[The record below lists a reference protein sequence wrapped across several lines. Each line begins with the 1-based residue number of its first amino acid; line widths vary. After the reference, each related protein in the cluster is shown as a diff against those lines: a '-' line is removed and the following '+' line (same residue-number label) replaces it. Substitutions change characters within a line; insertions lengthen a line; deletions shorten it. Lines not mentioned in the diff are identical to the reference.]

1 MTLVPRLRPPR
12 REQLPEWFACAFAA
26 GVALLHPLIF
36 DDFFFNINRFKFG
49 VFAVSAYAGLI
60 VFLLLC
66 AARRRAL
73 AGEIR
78 QPFSLSAADWGM
90 GAFAVLA
97 AASTILSDDA
107 FSALTG
113 DEGRLCGL
121 VFILALAAMH
131 VIVSRAQN
139 ADAWAV
145 GGLLISGSLCA
156 LLGVLN
162 FFKIDPFGFYPR
174 LNQKSVDGFIST
186 IGNVDFF
193 SAFLCLFLP
202 AAVAAFMRGGRWVR
216 RLSVFPILLGTGAVI
231 AARADGALI
240 ALASA
245 ILTAL
250 CLGALPLPAP
260 SESRQRS
267 DSAAPR
273 LEANLAESAPC
284 SEEND
289 VPSRFRRTLSSLA
302 ASLHGKAADADE
314 EKKPRLQQEARAR
327 KHPALAGS
335 SEDGAPSRFRRTLS
349 SLAASLH
356 GKATGA
362 NEEKKP
368 RSQREARARKHL
380 ALAGSCEDGAP
391 SRFRRTLSSLA
402 ASLHGKA
409 ADADEEKKPRLQQE
423 ARARKHPALAGSSED
438 GAPSRF
444 RRTLSSLAASLH
456 GKATGANEEKKP
468 RSQREAR
475 ARKHLALA
483 GSCEDGAPSRFR
495 RTLSSL
501 AASLHGKATGA
512 DEEKKLHPQREARTR
527 MCLAL
532 ACLMA
537 GLFLVGAATRLWPDA
552 TLSLKDHACARLAAH
567 PLLFAA
573 LSLLL
578 TAAAYGL
585 LHTRREKPVF
595 PAPRAFLLTLLACA
609 IVALAAAA
617 ALFLF
622 YTYVD
627 TDTKLTGMLKLFRFR
642 DKWGTNRGGVW
653 VRCMKL
659 FAQSDWR
666 VKLFGFGPDLLKKPL
681 ADAYGAEIAAYC
693 NLSFNNAHNEYIQ
706 YLLTH
711 GALGLTAYLTFAVG
725 ACASL
730 FRRARKSAAAAGLLA
745 GALAYLLH
753 AAVNVNQPI
762 TTPLLFLF
770 LSASVSVPTEPA
782 PARKNPRAQ
791 RVE

>member
-1 MTLVPRLRPPR
+1 MKLTLVPRLRPPR

-139 ADAWAV
+139 ADAWAA

-267 DSAAPR
+267 DSATPR

-289 VPSRFRRTLSSLA
+289 
-302 ASLHGKAADADE
+302 
-314 EKKPRLQQEARAR
+314 
-327 KHPALAGS
+327 
-335 SEDGAPSRFRRTLS
+335 
-349 SLAASLH
+349 
-356 GKATGA
+356 
-362 NEEKKP
+362 
-368 RSQREARARKHL
+368 
-380 ALAGSCEDGAP
+380 AP

-423 ARARKHPALAGSSED
+423 ARARKHLALAGSS
-438 GAPSRF
+438 
-444 RRTLSSLAASLH
+444 
-456 GKATGANEEKKP
+456 
-468 RSQREAR
+468 
-475 ARKHLALA
+475 
-483 GSCEDGAPSRFR
+483 EDGAPSRFR

-595 PAPRAFLLTLLACA
+595 PAPRTFLLTLLACA

-681 ADAYGAEIAAYC
+681 ADAYGAEIATYC

-730 FRRARKSAAAAGLLA
+730 FRRARKNAAAACLLA

-791 RVE
+791 RAE

>member
-97 AASTILSDDA
+97 AASTILSDNA

-121 VFILALAAMH
+121 VFVLALAAMH

-139 ADAWAV
+139 ADAWAA

-156 LLGVLN
+156 LLGILN

-202 AAVAAFMRGGRWVR
+202 AVVAAFMRGGRWVR

-289 VPSRFRRTLSSLA
+289 
-302 ASLHGKAADADE
+302 
-314 EKKPRLQQEARAR
+314 
-327 KHPALAGS
+327 
-335 SEDGAPSRFRRTLS
+335 
-349 SLAASLH
+349 
-356 GKATGA
+356 
-362 NEEKKP
+362 
-368 RSQREARARKHL
+368 
-380 ALAGSCEDGAP
+380 AP

-423 ARARKHPALAGSSED
+423 ARARKHPALADSSED

-456 GKATGANEEKKP
+456 GKAT
-468 RSQREAR
+468 
-475 ARKHLALA
+475 
-483 GSCEDGAPSRFR
+483 D
-495 RTLSSL
+495 
-501 AASLHGKATGA
+501 A
-512 DEEKKLHPQREARTR
+512 DEEKKLHPQREARAR

-595 PAPRAFLLTLLACA
+595 PAPRTFLLTLLACA

-711 GALGLTAYLTFAVG
+711 GALGLTAYLTFAAG

-770 LSASVSVPTEPA
+770 LSASVSAPTEPA

>member
-1 MTLVPRLRPPR
+1 MKLTLVPRLRPPR

-139 ADAWAV
+139 ADAWAA

-284 SEEND
+284 SEEN
-289 VPSRFRRTLSSLA
+289 R
-302 ASLHGKAADADE
+302 
-314 EKKPRLQQEARAR
+314 
-327 KHPALAGS
+327 
-335 SEDGAPSRFRRTLS
+335 
-349 SLAASLH
+349 
-356 GKATGA
+356 
-362 NEEKKP
+362 
-368 RSQREARARKHL
+368 
-380 ALAGSCEDGAP
+380 AP

-409 ADADEEKKPRLQQE
+409 ADADEEKK
-423 ARARKHPALAGSSED
+423 
-438 GAPSRF
+438 
-444 RRTLSSLAASLH
+444 
-456 GKATGANEEKKP
+456 
-468 RSQREAR
+468 
-475 ARKHLALA
+475 
-483 GSCEDGAPSRFR
+483 
-495 RTLSSL
+495 
-501 AASLHGKATGA
+501 
-512 DEEKKLHPQREARTR
+512 LHPQREARMR

-537 GLFLVGAATRLWPDA
+537 GLFLVGAAMRLWPDA

-595 PAPRAFLLTLLACA
+595 PAPRTFLLTLLACA

-730 FRRARKSAAAAGLLA
+730 FRRARKSAAAACLLA

-782 PARKNPRAQ
+782 PARNEPLAQ
-791 RVE
+791 RPPSARACCSFAARFLAFSHEADTTLAHGSRNGHEPCSRGRMRFALYAPRKGNSPKPATRFCERTFANFTPRFSGRIAPALRVHNNRGG

>member
-139 ADAWAV
+139 ADAWAA

-267 DSAAPR
+267 DSAASR

-289 VPSRFRRTLSSLA
+289 APSRLSRILSSLA
-302 ASLHGKAADADE
+302 AAPHGKTAGSDE
-314 EKKPRLQQEARAR
+314 EKKL
-327 KHPALAGS
+327 HP
-335 SEDGAPSRFRRTLS
+335 
-349 SLAASLH
+349 
-356 GKATGA
+356 
-362 NEEKKP
+362 
-368 RSQREARARKHL
+368 QREAWARMCL
-380 ALAGSCEDGAP
+380 ALTGSSEDGAP

-423 ARARKHPALAGSSED
+423 ARARKHPALAGSS
-438 GAPSRF
+438 
-444 RRTLSSLAASLH
+444 
-456 GKATGANEEKKP
+456 
-468 RSQREAR
+468 
-475 ARKHLALA
+475 
-483 GSCEDGAPSRFR
+483 EDGAPSRFR

-595 PAPRAFLLTLLACA
+595 PAPRTFLLTLLACA

-782 PARKNPRAQ
+782 SARKNPRAQ
-791 RVE
+791 RAE

>member
-139 ADAWAV
+139 ADAWAA

-156 LLGVLN
+156 LLGILN

-273 LEANLAESAPC
+273 LEANLAEFAPC

-289 VPSRFRRTLSSLA
+289 APSRLSRILSSLAASPREKTSDADEEKKPRPQREARVRKHPALADSSEDGTPSRFRRTLSSLA

-314 EKKPRLQQEARAR
+314 EKKPCSQREARAR

-362 NEEKKP
+362 
-368 RSQREARARKHL
+368 
-380 ALAGSCEDGAP
+380 
-391 SRFRRTLSSLA
+391 
-402 ASLHGKA
+402 
-409 ADADEEKKPRLQQE
+409 
-423 ARARKHPALAGSSED
+423 
-438 GAPSRF
+438 
-444 RRTLSSLAASLH
+444 
-456 GKATGANEEKKP
+456 
-468 RSQREAR
+468 
-475 ARKHLALA
+475 
-483 GSCEDGAPSRFR
+483 
-495 RTLSSL
+495 
-501 AASLHGKATGA
+501 
-512 DEEKKLHPQREARTR
+512 DEEKKLHPQREARAR

-537 GLFLVGAATRLWPDA
+537 GLFLVGAATRLWPDT

-595 PAPRAFLLTLLACA
+595 PAPRTFLLTLLACA

-770 LSASVSVPTEPA
+770 LSTSVSAPTEPA

-791 RVE
+791 RAE

>member
-139 ADAWAV
+139 ADAWAA

-267 DSAAPR
+267 DSAASR

-289 VPSRFRRTLSSLA
+289 APSRLSRILSSLAAAPHGKTAGSDEEKKLHPQREAWARMCLALTGSSEDGAPSRFRRTLSSLA
-302 ASLHGKAADADE
+302 ASLHRKAADADE

-335 SEDGAPSRFRRTLS
+335 S
-349 SLAASLH
+349 
-356 GKATGA
+356 
-362 NEEKKP
+362 
-368 RSQREARARKHL
+368 
-380 ALAGSCEDGAP
+380 
-391 SRFRRTLSSLA
+391 
-402 ASLHGKA
+402 
-409 ADADEEKKPRLQQE
+409 
-423 ARARKHPALAGSSED
+423 
-438 GAPSRF
+438 
-444 RRTLSSLAASLH
+444 
-456 GKATGANEEKKP
+456 
-468 RSQREAR
+468 
-475 ARKHLALA
+475 
-483 GSCEDGAPSRFR
+483 EDGAPSRFR

-595 PAPRAFLLTLLACA
+595 PAPRTFLLTLLACA

-730 FRRARKSAAAAGLLA
+730 FRRARKSAAAACLLA

-770 LSASVSVPTEPA
+770 LSTSVSVPTEPA

-791 RVE
+791 RAE

>member
-139 ADAWAV
+139 ADAWAA

-156 LLGVLN
+156 LLGILN

-267 DSAAPR
+267 DSAASR

-289 VPSRFRRTLSSLA
+289 APSRFRRMLSSLA
-302 ASLHGKAADADE
+302 ASLHGKAAGADE
-314 EKKPRLQQEARAR
+314 EKKPRSQREARAR

-356 GKATGA
+356 GKAT
-362 NEEKKP
+362 
-368 RSQREARARKHL
+368 
-380 ALAGSCEDGAP
+380 
-391 SRFRRTLSSLA
+391 
-402 ASLHGKA
+402 
-409 ADADEEKKPRLQQE
+409 DADEEKKL
-423 ARARKHPALAGSSED
+423 
-438 GAPSRF
+438 
-444 RRTLSSLAASLH
+444 
-456 GKATGANEEKKP
+456 N
-468 RSQREAR
+468 
-475 ARKHLALA
+475 
-483 GSCEDGAPSRFR
+483 
-495 RTLSSL
+495 
-501 AASLHGKATGA
+501 
-512 DEEKKLHPQREARTR
+512 PQREARTR

-595 PAPRAFLLTLLACA
+595 PAPRTFLLTLLACA

-666 VKLFGFGPDLLKKPL
+666 AKLFGFGPDLLKKPL

-770 LSASVSVPTEPA
+770 LSASVSAPTEPA

-791 RVE
+791 RAE

>member
-139 ADAWAV
+139 ADAWAA

-267 DSAAPR
+267 DSAASR

-289 VPSRFRRTLSSLA
+289 APSRLSRILSSLA
-302 ASLHGKAADADE
+302 AAPHGKTAGSDE
-314 EKKPRLQQEARAR
+314 EKKL
-327 KHPALAGS
+327 HP
-335 SEDGAPSRFRRTLS
+335 
-349 SLAASLH
+349 
-356 GKATGA
+356 
-362 NEEKKP
+362 
-368 RSQREARARKHL
+368 QREAWARMCL
-380 ALAGSCEDGAP
+380 AL
-391 SRFRRTLSSLA
+391 T
-402 ASLHGKA
+402 
-409 ADADEEKKPRLQQE
+409 
-423 ARARKHPALAGSSED
+423 GSS
-438 GAPSRF
+438 
-444 RRTLSSLAASLH
+444 
-456 GKATGANEEKKP
+456 
-468 RSQREAR
+468 
-475 ARKHLALA
+475 
-483 GSCEDGAPSRFR
+483 EDGAPSRFR

-595 PAPRAFLLTLLACA
+595 PAPRTFLLTLLACA

-730 FRRARKSAAAAGLLA
+730 FRRARKSAAAACLLA

-782 PARKNPRAQ
+782 SARKNPRAQ
-791 RVE
+791 RAE

>member
-121 VFILALAAMH
+121 VFVLALAAMH

-139 ADAWAV
+139 ADAWAA

-156 LLGVLN
+156 LLGILN

-289 VPSRFRRTLSSLA
+289 APSRFRRTLSSLA
-302 ASLHGKAADADE
+302 AAPHGKTAGSDE
-314 EKKPRLQQEARAR
+314 EKKPRPQREARAR

-362 NEEKKP
+362 
-368 RSQREARARKHL
+368 
-380 ALAGSCEDGAP
+380 
-391 SRFRRTLSSLA
+391 
-402 ASLHGKA
+402 
-409 ADADEEKKPRLQQE
+409 
-423 ARARKHPALAGSSED
+423 
-438 GAPSRF
+438 
-444 RRTLSSLAASLH
+444 
-456 GKATGANEEKKP
+456 
-468 RSQREAR
+468 
-475 ARKHLALA
+475 
-483 GSCEDGAPSRFR
+483 
-495 RTLSSL
+495 
-501 AASLHGKATGA
+501 
-512 DEEKKLHPQREARTR
+512 DEEKKLHPQREARAR

-595 PAPRAFLLTLLACA
+595 PAPRTFLLTLLACA

-791 RVE
+791 RAE

>member
-139 ADAWAV
+139 ADAWAA

-156 LLGVLN
+156 LLGILN

-260 SESRQRS
+260 FESRQRS

-289 VPSRFRRTLSSLA
+289 APSRLSRILSSLA
-302 ASLHGKAADADE
+302 AAPHGKTAGSDE
-314 EKKPRLQQEARAR
+314 EKKL
-327 KHPALAGS
+327 HP
-335 SEDGAPSRFRRTLS
+335 
-349 SLAASLH
+349 
-356 GKATGA
+356 
-362 NEEKKP
+362 
-368 RSQREARARKHL
+368 QREAWARMCL
-380 ALAGSCEDGAP
+380 ALTGSSEDGAP

-409 ADADEEKKPRLQQE
+409 ADADEEKKPR
-423 ARARKHPALAGSSED
+423 P
-438 GAPSRF
+438 
-444 RRTLSSLAASLH
+444 
-456 GKATGANEEKKP
+456 
-468 RSQREAR
+468 QREAR

-595 PAPRAFLLTLLACA
+595 PAPRTFLLTLLACA

-730 FRRARKSAAAAGLLA
+730 FRRARKSAAAACLLA

-770 LSASVSVPTEPA
+770 LSTSVSAPTEPA

-791 RVE
+791 RAE

>member
-139 ADAWAV
+139 ADAWAA

-289 VPSRFRRTLSSLA
+289 
-302 ASLHGKAADADE
+302 
-314 EKKPRLQQEARAR
+314 
-327 KHPALAGS
+327 
-335 SEDGAPSRFRRTLS
+335 
-349 SLAASLH
+349 
-356 GKATGA
+356 
-362 NEEKKP
+362 
-368 RSQREARARKHL
+368 
-380 ALAGSCEDGAP
+380 
-391 SRFRRTLSSLA
+391 
-402 ASLHGKA
+402 
-409 ADADEEKKPRLQQE
+409 
-423 ARARKHPALAGSSED
+423 
-438 GAPSRF
+438 
-444 RRTLSSLAASLH
+444 
-456 GKATGANEEKKP
+456 
-468 RSQREAR
+468 
-475 ARKHLALA
+475 
-483 GSCEDGAPSRFR
+483 APSRFR

-512 DEEKKLHPQREARTR
+512 DEEKKPRSQREARAR

-595 PAPRAFLLTLLACA
+595 PAPRTFLLTLLACA

-770 LSASVSVPTEPA
+770 LSASVSAPTEPA

-791 RVE
+791 RAE

>member
-139 ADAWAV
+139 ADAWAA

-250 CLGALPLPAP
+250 CLGALPLPTP
-260 SESRQRS
+260 SESKQHA

-289 VPSRFRRTLSSLA
+289 
-302 ASLHGKAADADE
+302 
-314 EKKPRLQQEARAR
+314 
-327 KHPALAGS
+327 
-335 SEDGAPSRFRRTLS
+335 APSRFRRTLS

-362 NEEKKP
+362 
-368 RSQREARARKHL
+368 
-380 ALAGSCEDGAP
+380 D
-391 SRFRRTLSSLA
+391 
-402 ASLHGKA
+402 
-409 ADADEEKKPRLQQE
+409 
-423 ARARKHPALAGSSED
+423 
-438 GAPSRF
+438 
-444 RRTLSSLAASLH
+444 
-456 GKATGANEEKKP
+456 EEKKP

-512 DEEKKLHPQREARTR
+512 DEEKKLHPQREARAR

-595 PAPRAFLLTLLACA
+595 PAPRTFLLTLLACA

-770 LSASVSVPTEPA
+770 LSASVSAPTEPA

-791 RVE
+791 RAE

>member
-1 MTLVPRLRPPR
+1 MKLTLVPRLRPPR

-139 ADAWAV
+139 ADAWAA

-289 VPSRFRRTLSSLA
+289 
-302 ASLHGKAADADE
+302 
-314 EKKPRLQQEARAR
+314 
-327 KHPALAGS
+327 
-335 SEDGAPSRFRRTLS
+335 
-349 SLAASLH
+349 
-356 GKATGA
+356 
-362 NEEKKP
+362 
-368 RSQREARARKHL
+368 
-380 ALAGSCEDGAP
+380 AP

-409 ADADEEKKPRLQQE
+409 ADADEEKKPRSQRE
-423 ARARKHPALAGSSED
+423 ARARKHPALAGSS
-438 GAPSRF
+438 
-444 RRTLSSLAASLH
+444 
-456 GKATGANEEKKP
+456 
-468 RSQREAR
+468 
-475 ARKHLALA
+475 
-483 GSCEDGAPSRFR
+483 EDGAPSRFR

-595 PAPRAFLLTLLACA
+595 PAPRSFLLTLLACA

-770 LSASVSVPTEPA
+770 LSASVSAPTEPA

-791 RVE
+791 RAE

>member
-121 VFILALAAMH
+121 VFILALAALH
-131 VIVSRAQN
+131 VIVSRARN
-139 ADAWAV
+139 ADAWAA

-250 CLGALPLPAP
+250 CLGALPLPTP
-260 SESRQRS
+260 SESKQHA

-273 LEANLAESAPC
+273 SETNLAESAPC

-289 VPSRFRRTLSSLA
+289 
-302 ASLHGKAADADE
+302 
-314 EKKPRLQQEARAR
+314 
-327 KHPALAGS
+327 
-335 SEDGAPSRFRRTLS
+335 APSRFRRTLS

-362 NEEKKP
+362 DEEKKP
-368 RSQREARARKHL
+368 RSQREARARKHP
-380 ALAGSCEDGAP
+380 ALADSPEDGAP
-391 SRFRRTLSSLA
+391 SRFR
-402 ASLHGKA
+402 
-409 ADADEEKKPRLQQE
+409 Q
-423 ARARKHPALAGSSED
+423 
-438 GAPSRF
+438 
-444 RRTLSSLAASLH
+444 
-456 GKATGANEEKKP
+456 
-468 RSQREAR
+468 
-475 ARKHLALA
+475 
-483 GSCEDGAPSRFR
+483 
-495 RTLSSL
+495 TLSSL

-512 DEEKKLHPQREARTR
+512 DEEKKLHPQREARAR

-537 GLFLVGAATRLWPDA
+537 GLLLVGAATRLWPDA

-595 PAPRAFLLTLLACA
+595 PAPRTFLLTLLACA

-711 GALGLTAYLTFAVG
+711 GALGLTAYLTFVVG

-770 LSASVSVPTEPA
+770 LSASVSAPTEPA

-791 RVE
+791 RAE

>member
-49 VFAVSAYAGLI
+49 VFAVSTYAGLI

-139 ADAWAV
+139 ADAWAA

-267 DSAAPR
+267 DSAASR

-289 VPSRFRRTLSSLA
+289 APSRLSRILSSLA
-302 ASLHGKAADADE
+302 AAPHGKTAGSDE
-314 EKKPRLQQEARAR
+314 EKKL
-327 KHPALAGS
+327 HP
-335 SEDGAPSRFRRTLS
+335 
-349 SLAASLH
+349 
-356 GKATGA
+356 
-362 NEEKKP
+362 
-368 RSQREARARKHL
+368 QREAWARMCL
-380 ALAGSCEDGAP
+380 AL
-391 SRFRRTLSSLA
+391 T
-402 ASLHGKA
+402 
-409 ADADEEKKPRLQQE
+409 
-423 ARARKHPALAGSSED
+423 GSS
-438 GAPSRF
+438 
-444 RRTLSSLAASLH
+444 
-456 GKATGANEEKKP
+456 
-468 RSQREAR
+468 
-475 ARKHLALA
+475 
-483 GSCEDGAPSRFR
+483 EDGAPSRFR

-512 DEEKKLHPQREARTR
+512 DEEKKLHPQREARAR

-552 TLSLKDHACARLAAH
+552 TLSLKDLACARLAAH

-595 PAPRAFLLTLLACA
+595 PAPRTFLLTLLACA

-782 PARKNPRAQ
+782 PARKNPLAQ
-791 RVE
+791 RAE

>member
-139 ADAWAV
+139 ADAWAA

-250 CLGALPLPAP
+250 CLGALPLPTP
-260 SESRQRS
+260 SESKQHA

-289 VPSRFRRTLSSLA
+289 
-302 ASLHGKAADADE
+302 
-314 EKKPRLQQEARAR
+314 
-327 KHPALAGS
+327 
-335 SEDGAPSRFRRTLS
+335 APSRFRRTLS

-362 NEEKKP
+362 DEEKKP

-402 ASLHGKA
+402 ASLY
-409 ADADEEKKPRLQQE
+409 
-423 ARARKHPALAGSSED
+423 
-438 GAPSRF
+438 
-444 RRTLSSLAASLH
+444 
-456 GKATGANEEKKP
+456 GKAT
-468 RSQREAR
+468 
-475 ARKHLALA
+475 
-483 GSCEDGAPSRFR
+483 D
-495 RTLSSL
+495 
-501 AASLHGKATGA
+501 A
-512 DEEKKLHPQREARTR
+512 DEEKKLHPQREARAR

-595 PAPRAFLLTLLACA
+595 PAPRTFLLTLLACA

-770 LSASVSVPTEPA
+770 LSASVSAPTEPA

-791 RVE
+791 RAE

>member
-139 ADAWAV
+139 ADAWAA

-250 CLGALPLPAP
+250 CLGALPLPTP
-260 SESRQRS
+260 SESKQHA
-267 DSAAPR
+267 DSAAPPS
-273 LEANLAESAPC
+273 ETNLAESAPC
-284 SEEND
+284 SEENV
-289 VPSRFRRTLSSLA
+289 VPSQLSRILSSLA
-302 ASLHGKAADADE
+302 AAPHGKTAGSDE
-314 EKKPRLQQEARAR
+314 EKKL
-327 KHPALAGS
+327 HP
-335 SEDGAPSRFRRTLS
+335 
-349 SLAASLH
+349 
-356 GKATGA
+356 
-362 NEEKKP
+362 
-368 RSQREARARKHL
+368 QREAWARMCL
-380 ALAGSCEDGAP
+380 AL
-391 SRFRRTLSSLA
+391 T
-402 ASLHGKA
+402 
-409 ADADEEKKPRLQQE
+409 
-423 ARARKHPALAGSSED
+423 GSS
-438 GAPSRF
+438 
-444 RRTLSSLAASLH
+444 
-456 GKATGANEEKKP
+456 
-468 RSQREAR
+468 
-475 ARKHLALA
+475 
-483 GSCEDGAPSRFR
+483 EDGAPSRFR

-595 PAPRAFLLTLLACA
+595 PAPRTFLLTLLACA

-782 PARKNPRAQ
+782 SARKNPRAQ
-791 RVE
+791 RAE

>member
-139 ADAWAV
+139 ADAWAA

-250 CLGALPLPAP
+250 CLGALPLPTP
-260 SESRQRS
+260 SESKQHA
-267 DSAAPR
+267 DSAAPPS
-273 LEANLAESAPC
+273 ETNLAESAPC

-289 VPSRFRRTLSSLA
+289 APSQLSRILSSLA
-302 ASLHGKAADADE
+302 AAPHGKTAGSDE
-314 EKKPRLQQEARAR
+314 EKKL
-327 KHPALAGS
+327 HP
-335 SEDGAPSRFRRTLS
+335 
-349 SLAASLH
+349 
-356 GKATGA
+356 
-362 NEEKKP
+362 
-368 RSQREARARKHL
+368 QREAWARMCL
-380 ALAGSCEDGAP
+380 ALTGSSEDGAP

-409 ADADEEKKPRLQQE
+409 ADADEEKKPRSQRE
-423 ARARKHPALAGSSED
+423 ARVRKHPALAGSS
-438 GAPSRF
+438 
-444 RRTLSSLAASLH
+444 
-456 GKATGANEEKKP
+456 
-468 RSQREAR
+468 
-475 ARKHLALA
+475 
-483 GSCEDGAPSRFR
+483 EDGAPSRFR

-595 PAPRAFLLTLLACA
+595 PAPRTFLLTLLACA

-730 FRRARKSAAAAGLLA
+730 FRRARKSAAAACLLA

-782 PARKNPRAQ
+782 SARKNPRAQ
-791 RVE
+791 RAE

>member
-1 MTLVPRLRPPR
+1 MKLTLVPRLRPPR

-97 AASTILSDDA
+97 AASTILSDNA

-139 ADAWAV
+139 ADAWAA

-156 LLGVLN
+156 LLGILN

-260 SESRQRS
+260 FESRQRS

-289 VPSRFRRTLSSLA
+289 
-302 ASLHGKAADADE
+302 
-314 EKKPRLQQEARAR
+314 
-327 KHPALAGS
+327 
-335 SEDGAPSRFRRTLS
+335 APSRFRRTLS

-362 NEEKKP
+362 
-368 RSQREARARKHL
+368 
-380 ALAGSCEDGAP
+380 D
-391 SRFRRTLSSLA
+391 
-402 ASLHGKA
+402 
-409 ADADEEKKPRLQQE
+409 
-423 ARARKHPALAGSSED
+423 
-438 GAPSRF
+438 
-444 RRTLSSLAASLH
+444 
-456 GKATGANEEKKP
+456 EEKKP

-512 DEEKKLHPQREARTR
+512 DEEKKPHPQREARAR

-595 PAPRAFLLTLLACA
+595 PAPRTFLLTLLACA

-782 PARKNPRAQ
+782 PAQKNPRAQ

>member
-139 ADAWAV
+139 ADAWAA

-289 VPSRFRRTLSSLA
+289 APSRLSRILSSLA
-302 ASLHGKAADADE
+302 ASLHGKATGADE
-314 EKKPRLQQEARAR
+314 EKKPRSQREARAH

-349 SLAASLH
+349 SLAAALH
-356 GKATGA
+356 GKTADA
-362 NEEKKP
+362 DDEKKLNP
-368 RSQREARARKHL
+368 QREARAR
-380 ALAGSCEDGAP
+380 
-391 SRFRRTLSSLA
+391 
-402 ASLHGKA
+402 
-409 ADADEEKKPRLQQE
+409 
-423 ARARKHPALAGSSED
+423 
-438 GAPSRF
+438 
-444 RRTLSSLAASLH
+444 
-456 GKATGANEEKKP
+456 
-468 RSQREAR
+468 
-475 ARKHLALA
+475 
-483 GSCEDGAPSRFR
+483 
-495 RTLSSL
+495 
-501 AASLHGKATGA
+501 
-512 DEEKKLHPQREARTR
+512 

-532 ACLMA
+532 AGLMA

-595 PAPRAFLLTLLACA
+595 PAPRTFLLTLLACA

-770 LSASVSVPTEPA
+770 LSASVSAPTEPA

-791 RVE
+791 RAE

>member
-1 MTLVPRLRPPR
+1 MKLTLVPRLRPPR

-49 VFAVSAYAGLI
+49 VFAVSTYAGLI

-139 ADAWAV
+139 ADAWAA

-250 CLGALPLPAP
+250 CLGALPLPTP
-260 SESRQRS
+260 SESKQHA
-267 DSAAPR
+267 DSAAPPS
-273 LEANLAESAPC
+273 ETNLAESAPC

-289 VPSRFRRTLSSLA
+289 APSQLSRILSSLA

-314 EKKPRLQQEARAR
+314 EKKPR
-327 KHPALAGS
+327 P
-335 SEDGAPSRFRRTLS
+335 
-349 SLAASLH
+349 
-356 GKATGA
+356 
-362 NEEKKP
+362 
-368 RSQREARARKHL
+368 
-380 ALAGSCEDGAP
+380 
-391 SRFRRTLSSLA
+391 
-402 ASLHGKA
+402 
-409 ADADEEKKPRLQQE
+409 
-423 ARARKHPALAGSSED
+423 
-438 GAPSRF
+438 
-444 RRTLSSLAASLH
+444 
-456 GKATGANEEKKP
+456 
-468 RSQREAR
+468 QREAR

-595 PAPRAFLLTLLACA
+595 PAPRTFLLTLLACA

-782 PARKNPRAQ
+782 SARKNPRAQ
-791 RVE
+791 RAE

>member
-121 VFILALAAMH
+121 VFVLALAAMH

-139 ADAWAV
+139 ADAWAA

-314 EKKPRLQQEARAR
+314 EKKPR
-327 KHPALAGS
+327 
-335 SEDGAPSRFRRTLS
+335 
-349 SLAASLH
+349 
-356 GKATGA
+356 
-362 NEEKKP
+362 
-368 RSQREARARKHL
+368 SQREARARKH
-380 ALAGSCEDGAP
+380 P
-391 SRFRRTLSSLA
+391 
-402 ASLHGKA
+402 
-409 ADADEEKKPRLQQE
+409 
-423 ARARKHPALAGSSED
+423 
-438 GAPSRF
+438 
-444 RRTLSSLAASLH
+444 
-456 GKATGANEEKKP
+456 
-468 RSQREAR
+468 
-475 ARKHLALA
+475 ALA

-537 GLFLVGAATRLWPDA
+537 GLFLVGAAMRLWPDA

-595 PAPRAFLLTLLACA
+595 PAPRTFLLTLLACA

-730 FRRARKSAAAAGLLA
+730 FRRARKNAAAAGLLA

-770 LSASVSVPTEPA
+770 LSTSVSVPTEPA

>member
-139 ADAWAV
+139 ADAWAA

-156 LLGVLN
+156 LLGILN

-289 VPSRFRRTLSSLA
+289 APSRFRRTLSSLA
-302 ASLHGKAADADE
+302 AAPHGKTAGSDE
-314 EKKPRLQQEARAR
+314 EKKLHPQREAWAR
-327 KHPALAGS
+327 MCLALTGS

-356 GKATGA
+356 GKATG
-362 NEEKKP
+362 
-368 RSQREARARKHL
+368 
-380 ALAGSCEDGAP
+380 
-391 SRFRRTLSSLA
+391 T
-402 ASLHGKA
+402 
-409 ADADEEKKPRLQQE
+409 
-423 ARARKHPALAGSSED
+423 
-438 GAPSRF
+438 
-444 RRTLSSLAASLH
+444 
-456 GKATGANEEKKP
+456 
-468 RSQREAR
+468 
-475 ARKHLALA
+475 
-483 GSCEDGAPSRFR
+483 
-495 RTLSSL
+495 
-501 AASLHGKATGA
+501 

-595 PAPRAFLLTLLACA
+595 PAPRTFLLTLLACA

-770 LSASVSVPTEPA
+770 LSASVSAPTEPA

-791 RVE
+791 RAE

>member
-139 ADAWAV
+139 ADAWAA

-156 LLGVLN
+156 LLGILN

-267 DSAAPR
+267 DSAAPPS
-273 LEANLAESAPC
+273 ETNLAESAPC

-289 VPSRFRRTLSSLA
+289 
-302 ASLHGKAADADE
+302 
-314 EKKPRLQQEARAR
+314 
-327 KHPALAGS
+327 
-335 SEDGAPSRFRRTLS
+335 APSRFRRTLS

-356 GKATGA
+356 GKAT
-362 NEEKKP
+362 
-368 RSQREARARKHL
+368 
-380 ALAGSCEDGAP
+380 D
-391 SRFRRTLSSLA
+391 
-402 ASLHGKA
+402 
-409 ADADEEKKPRLQQE
+409 
-423 ARARKHPALAGSSED
+423 
-438 GAPSRF
+438 
-444 RRTLSSLAASLH
+444 
-456 GKATGANEEKKP
+456 
-468 RSQREAR
+468 
-475 ARKHLALA
+475 
-483 GSCEDGAPSRFR
+483 
-495 RTLSSL
+495 
-501 AASLHGKATGA
+501 A

-595 PAPRAFLLTLLACA
+595 PAPRTFLLTLLACA

-745 GALAYLLH
+745 SALAYLLH

-770 LSASVSVPTEPA
+770 LSASVSAPTEPA

-791 RVE
+791 RAE

>member
-1 MTLVPRLRPPR
+1 MKLTFVPRLRPPR

-121 VFILALAAMH
+121 VFVLALAAMH

-139 ADAWAV
+139 ADAWAA

-193 SAFLCLFLP
+193 SAFLCLLLP

-216 RLSVFPILLGTGAVI
+216 RLSILPILLGTGAVI

-250 CLGALPLPAP
+250 CLGALPLPTP
-260 SESRQRS
+260 TETRQHS
-267 DSAAPR
+267 DSAALL
-273 LEANLAESAPC
+273 LEANLAEPAPC
-284 SEEND
+284 SEEGGSS
-289 VPSRFRRTLSSLA
+289 SRISRIRSSLA
-302 ASLHGKAADADE
+302 ASLHGKAADAID
-314 EKKPRLQQEARAR
+314 
-327 KHPALAGS
+327 
-335 SEDGAPSRFRRTLS
+335 
-349 SLAASLH
+349 
-356 GKATGA
+356 
-362 NEEKKP
+362 
-368 RSQREARARKHL
+368 
-380 ALAGSCEDGAP
+380 
-391 SRFRRTLSSLA
+391 
-402 ASLHGKA
+402 
-409 ADADEEKKPRLQQE
+409 
-423 ARARKHPALAGSSED
+423 
-438 GAPSRF
+438 
-444 RRTLSSLAASLH
+444 
-456 GKATGANEEKKP
+456 
-468 RSQREAR
+468 
-475 ARKHLALA
+475 
-483 GSCEDGAPSRFR
+483 
-495 RTLSSL
+495 
-501 AASLHGKATGA
+501 
-512 DEEKKLHPQREARTR
+512 EKKLHPQREARAR

-532 ACLMA
+532 ACLTA
-537 GLFLVGAATRLWPDA
+537 GLFLVGTATRLWPDA
-552 TLSLKDHACARLAAH
+552 TLSLKGHGSAKLAAH

-585 LHTRREKPVF
+585 LHTRRERPVF
-595 PAPRAFLLTLLACA
+595 PAPRTFLLALLACA

-711 GALGLTAYLTFAVG
+711 GALGLAAYLTFAVG
-725 ACASL
+725 ACVSL
-730 FRRARKSAAAAGLLA
+730 FRRARKNAAAACLLA

-782 PARKNPRAQ
+782 PARKKTGSADRS
-791 RVE
+791 

>member
-139 ADAWAV
+139 ADAWAA

-250 CLGALPLPAP
+250 CLGALPLPTP
-260 SESRQRS
+260 SESKQHA
-267 DSAAPR
+267 DSAAPPS
-273 LEANLAESAPC
+273 ETNLAESAPC

-289 VPSRFRRTLSSLA
+289 APSRLSRILSSLAASPREKTSDADEEKKPRPQREARVRKHPALADSSEDGTPSRFRRTLSSLA
-302 ASLHGKAADADE
+302 AALHGKTADADD
-314 EKKPRLQQEARAR
+314 EKKLNP
-327 KHPALAGS
+327 
-335 SEDGAPSRFRRTLS
+335 
-349 SLAASLH
+349 
-356 GKATGA
+356 
-362 NEEKKP
+362 
-368 RSQREARARKHL
+368 QREARA
-380 ALAGSCEDGAP
+380 
-391 SRFRRTLSSLA
+391 
-402 ASLHGKA
+402 
-409 ADADEEKKPRLQQE
+409 
-423 ARARKHPALAGSSED
+423 
-438 GAPSRF
+438 
-444 RRTLSSLAASLH
+444 
-456 GKATGANEEKKP
+456 
-468 RSQREAR
+468 
-475 ARKHLALA
+475 
-483 GSCEDGAPSRFR
+483 
-495 RTLSSL
+495 
-501 AASLHGKATGA
+501 
-512 DEEKKLHPQREARTR
+512 R

-595 PAPRAFLLTLLACA
+595 PAPRTFLLTLLACA

-770 LSASVSVPTEPA
+770 LPASVSVPTEPA

-791 RVE
+791 HAE